1 MFLDYKAYRIEAYDT
16 HHTGWKA
23 RITRLDGQ
31 PIKTHPDGREHPFIE
46 TLIYQNHEDALA
58 EAKKL
63 IDDGGMN

>member
-31 PIKTHPDGREHPFIE
+31 PIKTQPDGRGHPFIE
-46 TLIYQNHEDALA
+46 TLTHQNHDDALA

-63 IDDGGMN
+63 IDGGGMN